1 MEPEGKKNDQ
11 YFWNFVFSAIFAL
24 LVLLSL
30 FYLKSNGEL
39 PRKISVFD
47 FVLLALAIFRLIRL
61 FVYDSVTNF
70 VRDHFAQ
77 YQKGPGKTIS
87 NLLNCPWC
95 TGIWM
100 ALFVAFFYFTTPLAW
115 YPILILALAGTATFI
130 QITIYKTGYGL

>member
-77 YQKGPGKTIS
+77 Y
-87 NLLNCPWC
+87 
-95 TGIWM
+95 
-100 ALFVAFFYFTTPLAW
+100 
-115 YPILILALAGTATFI
+115 
-130 QITIYKTGYGL
+130 